1 MKCEI
6 CNYFSNNLH
15 NFSRHKCRTK
25 TDFQC
30 SCCLK
35 YYKSKE
41 SLNYHIKNKDKQ
53 CKTLEQEKEKED
65 LEKNQDVYN
74 KINCLTKEL
83 ENLKKQNNV
92 TNITNIQNITQN
104 NNIIVVLPHNKSTL
118 NHLTDADYFSI
129 LGRNLMS
136 IPVMIEKIH
145 FNQKIPQNQ
154 NIYISNIKN
163 KYVMIYNGTEWS
175 LQNRDTTIHNLIA
188 ENETRLEDWLTKE
201 DVLDKYPTAMKRFEL
216 YLQLKEKD
224 ENLDMIK
231 EEILL
236 MLYNN
241 RNIIIK
247 SKQYD
252 EHNTIKVQHS
262 L

>member
-1 MKCEI
+1 MVEEEVCIE
-6 CNYFSNNLH
+6 CNYSSNIH
-15 NFSRHKCRTK
+15 RNFLRHKCKPK
-25 TDFQC
+25 TNFQC
-30 SCCLK
+30 GDCHK
-35 YYKSKE
+35 YYKTSII
-41 SLNYHIKNKDKQ
+41 LNDHVANKCKKKNK
-53 CKTLEQEKEKED
+53 T
-65 LEKNQDVYN
+65 
-74 KINCLTKEL
+74 TKEI
-83 ENLKKQNNV
+83 EEKDKEIADLKEELQKQKQTQNINN
-92 TNITNIQNITQN
+92 NNNITQNIIQNN
-104 NNIIVVLPHNKSTL
+104 NNIIVVLPHNKPTL

-163 KYVMIYNGTEWS
+163 KYVMIYNGFEWY
-175 LQNRDTTIHNLIA
+175 LQNRDITIHNLIA

-236 MLYNN
+236 LLYNK
-241 RNIIIK
+241 RNLFQK
-247 SKQYD
+247 
-252 EHNTIKVQHS
+252 N
-262 L
+262 